1 MRSGDALFRLDG
13 KVALVAGAAS
23 GIGRASARGLAAAGA
38 YVVCADVNDAQP
50 VAAETGGEA
59 IALDITDEAAVAN
72 AVRAIHDK
80 HGRID
85 VLVSTPAMNVRK
97 PLLTYSSDEFDK
109 VIRLNLKGTFLI
121 AQAVGRV
128 MQEQKGGSMILLSSI
143 RSVTVEP
150 GQGVY
155 AATKA
160 GLVQMARTLAA
171 ELGPAGVRVNCV
183 APGVVETPLT
193 APIKNNPDWY
203 NAYSARNAL
212 GRWASADELAGPVV
226 FLASAA
232 SSYVIR
238 GAPFVRG
245 GWVAPPA
252 PLPPPRFRRRGRRP
266 RQLRKCFGLRSAFL
280 FL

>member
-226 FLASAA
+226 FLASDA
-232 SSYVIR
+232 SSYVT
-238 GAPFVRG
+238 GAVLFVDG
-245 GWVAPPA
+245 GWTAIDGRFQPPV
-252 PLPPPRFRRRGRRP
+252 
-266 RQLRKCFGLRSAFL
+266 
-280 FL
+280 